1 MFAAKLK
8 SDPFVEEDLLPISNQ
23 LWQWFPNVGEK
34 GQKKWRNVPE
44 ISAMKKTLNGLN
56 RNKSDQADH
65 VLVGIIRNFWLR
77 PPSLEE
83 YKLENPDRK
92 DFSKGQTPLVDEAL
106 GKKENGFFVECGALD
121 GETRSNTLFF
131 ERERGWS
138 GLLIEAGPINYRR
151 LIKKNRRSYSTPA
164 CLGVKRHPT
173 KMYFHRGQNRGRL
186 IDGSAALEWV
196 RQQAMQVWLMEV
208 QCFPLFSLLLAL
220 NQTRVDYFS
229 LDVEGLELEV
239 LQTIPWEL
247 VDIHVMTVEFS
258 HGGMG
263 KEELRAFVE
272 GKGYEVIAEVKR
284 DDYLANDLVFKK
296 INWAHS

>member
-1 MFAAKLK
+1 MRLRYQRVVLVGLVIFFILVILDRLFLQSHTPSIDSTQLDFVEEHLSSRRSKVFAAKLK

-106 GKKENGFFVECGALD
+106 GKKVIFHSENYNYI
-121 GETRSNTLFF
+121 RPP
-131 ERERGWS
+131 
-138 GLLIEAGPINYRR
+138 LLP
-151 LIKKNRRSYSTPA
+151 
-164 CLGVKRHPT
+164 H
-173 KMYFHRGQNRGRL
+173 
-186 IDGSAALEWV
+186 
-196 RQQAMQVWLMEV
+196 
-208 QCFPLFSLLLAL
+208 
-220 NQTRVDYFS
+220 
-229 LDVEGLELEV
+229 
-239 LQTIPWEL
+239 
-247 VDIHVMTVEFS
+247 
-258 HGGMG
+258 
-263 KEELRAFVE
+263 
-272 GKGYEVIAEVKR
+272 
-284 DDYLANDLVFKK
+284 
-296 INWAHS
+296 

>member
-1 MFAAKLK
+1 
-8 SDPFVEEDLLPISNQ
+8 
-23 LWQWFPNVGEK
+23 
-34 GQKKWRNVPE
+34 
-44 ISAMKKTLNGLN
+44 
-56 RNKSDQADH
+56 
-65 VLVGIIRNFWLR
+65 
-77 PPSLEE
+77 
-83 YKLENPDRK
+83 
-92 DFSKGQTPLVDEAL
+92 
-106 GKKENGFFVECGALD
+106 
-121 GETRSNTLFF
+121 
-131 ERERGWS
+131 
-138 GLLIEAGPINYRR
+138 
-151 LIKKNRRSYSTPA
+151 
-164 CLGVKRHPT
+164 
-173 KMYFHRGQNRGRL
+173 MYFHRGQNRGRL

-263 KEELRAFVE
+263 KEELRTFVE

-296 INWAHS
+296 INWAHSWRDTLVSSH